1 MYSLHK
7 HCPVVN
13 DSFHCIAYMCNE
25 IFGERTACQPKDETD
40 CKMYGHEDKCV
51 YRSEKPDGIAVEM
64 VDCIIRILDYLS
76 KIGVDIEKKHRNFDR
91 NPLRAG
97 CSSSSEGVQFSI

>member
-13 DSFHCIAYMCNE
+13 YSFHCIAYMCNE

-51 YRSEKPDGIAVEM
+51 YRSEKPEGIAVEM

-76 KIGVDIEKKHRNFDR
+76 KIGVDIEGIMERKMKYNESRSYRHGGKK
-91 NPLRAG
+91 G
-97 CSSSSEGVQFSI
+97 

>member
-51 YRSEKPDGIAVEM
+51 YRSEKSEGIAVEM

-76 KIGVDIEKKHRNFDR
+76 KIGVDIEGIMERKMKYNESRPYRHGEKK
-91 NPLRAG
+91 
-97 CSSSSEGVQFSI
+97 C